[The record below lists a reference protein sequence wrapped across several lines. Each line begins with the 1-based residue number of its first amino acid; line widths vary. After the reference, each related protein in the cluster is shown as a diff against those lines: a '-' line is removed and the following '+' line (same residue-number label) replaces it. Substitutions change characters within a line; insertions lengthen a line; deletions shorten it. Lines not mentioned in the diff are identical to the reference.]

1 MLAGAICMK
10 LIGYTRVSTIGQEDN
25 TSLLDQERRINA
37 YCEAFKYELV
47 EVVREV
53 ATETKK
59 NASTRPEFN
68 RALDMLRNGE
78 ADGIIALKLD
88 RLVCNTKDV
97 LILVDDVLK
106 PLNKNLILLD
116 VQVDTS
122 APTSRMI
129 LTMMAAVA
137 ELEAGMIRER
147 AQRRRK
153 NKQEKS
159 GYAYGTAALSRQG
172 IDGEFV
178 PDQEELDAIE
188 AIRKHHK
195 SGKSLQAIATWMN
208 MNGYKTSHGSQWQAM
223 SVKLVVDNLDSKK
236 Q

>member
-1 MLAGAICMK
+1 MR

-25 TSLLDQERRINA
+25 TSLPDQERRINA
-37 YCEAFKYELV
+37 YCEAFNYELV

-53 ATETKK
+53 ATGTKK
-59 NASTRPEFN
+59 DVGTRPEFN
-68 RALDMLRNGE
+68 RALDMLRQGE

-88 RLVCNTKDV
+88 RLARNAKDV

-122 APTSRMI
+122 TPTGRMI

-147 AQRRRK
+147 TQGGRRAK
-153 NKQEKS
+153 AEKG
-159 GYAYGTAALSRQG
+159 GYAYGSPAFGTKAV
-172 IDGEFV
+172 DGELI
-178 PDQEELDAIE
+178 PDQEEVDTIE
-188 AIRKHHK
+188 AIRRHHK
-195 SGKSLQAIATWMN
+195 SGKSFQAIAAWMN
-208 MNGYKTSHGSQWQAM
+208 RNGYKTKRGTQWKPM
-223 SVKLVVDNLDSKK
+223 SVKRVVDRLYP
-236 Q
+236 QG